1 MYEKK
6 ILDAIQM
13 LVDNA
18 VDKAS
23 FDKTIKGTISKCV
36 DKQNGKYVVIYQDSS
51 FYAYSNDTSQVYNA
65 GTPVYVLVP
74 RNDMTQTKTI
84 IGSVNKLGSDY
95 IKTVDSIDKFDVV
108 GNTVAI
114 LSSEQGVCSYTENGD
129 ALILYDRTA
138 GSSLAEIDITAA
150 NTYIKQSE
158 YLVLG
163 GEFRTNLS
171 KEQRYTG
178 NYGLGFDLNFA
189 DNTTGETVK
198 RTYLVDVNNMLGK
211 PYEYSKPSE
220 QKIVFNIDGKNFIN
234 IDKIY
239 LFCYDFPNIALDKPN
254 DIFVSNLILEAAIP
268 LSETELAGNKLT
280 LIMPQGI
287 YFDSN
292 DSATAARQI
301 KTEVLIDNQVVNEDS
316 NLLKYYWF
324 KENYSINTAS
334 LKYHRYGGNGWECL
348 NNYNIVEQDNNTPTL
363 VDWITNQYSY
373 TIVKNSVI
381 SRTTDYKCVVVYN
394 NEIVLDKKFT
404 IYNYSSDYVVS
415 IVSDSGVNFSYDNGH
430 PTLTCNVNQE
440 GTYTYKWGVYDSGNN
455 YSDIQTTI
463 TSNTQYHTTLNR
475 YNELQTGLKNGT
487 IPLTL
492 TAQQELMQL
501 KYTLEQYETIMRVED
516 NVIYNLKLNTI
527 SGFATFVCYVSSNGN
542 YIGKGSITIKN
553 DLNDNQDAYSLVIN
567 NGNQS
572 FKYNGDGISPA
583 SRSLDTPQEIRPLS
597 FILYDEKGNEIP
609 NDKIS
614 ANNVFW
620 TVPTSDTMI
629 KASAVHGNP
638 ISTDDLNETETY
650 NGYRQFSFEIP
661 TIYDVS
667 KTRNTI
673 WLEVR
678 YKDKIVRGRAEI
690 LFLKEGEAG
699 SNGTKFTCRI
709 VPNITNQALAPAYPI
724 VTHNLNAAVG
734 AENPTL
740 NYTPATT
747 GVWFKV
753 QLFKNGE
760 EIFSGPVSAQ
770 STEGRNVTIQWEM
783 LKSKYDT
790 SIIDVSNFSVNE
802 STGVFSYIDLS
813 SNSNTLLKNS
823 PSNIVKCTLTYDGI
837 KHIATMPIILT
848 KVNNTS
854 TNKYRVEQAADS
866 GFRYVVYSSDGRTPS
881 YSSALPFALKVYET
895 VDGVEQ
901 DISIVTTETTAVNYT
916 WFTSGATWNGSS
928 WIAETNLIEKTHSSA
943 NPLAR
948 NEKDFKPI
956 DFYNGLTVNN
966 GLRCVITR
974 SGNQLAEI
982 LLPIHF
988 YLNRYGNAAL
998 NEWDG
1003 NHIAIDENGGFILS
1017 PQIGAGKK
1025 ENDNSYTGVFMGEVR
1040 EAGNSNSNIGLF
1052 GFNHGEKTI
1061 ALNAEDGSARFGAS
1075 GQGQIVIDP
1084 GIDSAKLYSDD
1095 YEVGYVKPSDM
1106 IPAQTKYIS
1115 GYSYWRKNGNTY
1127 TLLKS
1132 LEDYIEGY
1140 YYNGSFYEDSNH
1152 TTTITPIINQKYY
1165 DITYKKCYKYTN
1177 NNYTELTTYYKNGD
1191 TIPSTDY
1198 VWAGGNGLEIDL
1210 NDPHIRFG
1218 SGKFRVDSDG
1228 QVYATG
1234 FATVVELEN
1243 GDYDIPGTKN
1253 YQVEYP
1259 VENVQFETDVNHY
1272 PIQSVTRNIT
1282 CKCLYKDSYTD
1293 DYTVNLIND
1302 QGTII
1307 THDAS
1312 SDGVGISITKSGNV
1326 TTISFSASTSRAI
1339 TSAINNY
1346 LFRFTYTPT
1355 GDVIDKQFGANLIVR
1370 GASLS
1375 VKGSYSSLQALL
1387 AAVSAHT
1394 ITPVQGDAYIIDG
1407 DLYVYTNAGGG
1418 GGTQTTDW
1426 EDVGQFTGENAKQ
1439 CLITATSEAFKS
1451 VDGGTTYTPS
1461 NITIT
1466 PYFQDVNYS
1475 SWAYS
1480 TDGGANYTIM
1490 DSTLPT
1496 GITMNSDTKA
1506 LSIANNCDLFNIS
1519 TILVFKCLTDDN
1531 NISDTRTIMK
1541 IKDGVNGIDGYSIW
1555 TTTTAPT
1562 TPNYT
1567 FTISNLVG
1575 PGGKT
1580 PSVGEIIIQS
1590 NRYQYTITEVVGTT
1604 AKATTRVDL
1613 KGANG
1618 SDGYNTA
1625 TVNLYGRF
1633 TTAPSKPY
1641 AESVTYTFA
1650 TQALSSI
1657 PTGWSQTVPA
1667 IDGDKKLYISSAI
1680 AYGNSSTVAIGKDSW
1695 STPAAMAENGVDGES
1710 PTFITCGNEAQTLVC
1725 DSLGAVTADTLITIP
1740 FAGYIGNDRAA
1751 CSVTYGTLPG
1761 STGEMVLVS
1770 NTAATTSADGNLV
1783 LKVNATATLGNTTN
1797 GVIDLTF
1804 SCNSK
1809 TFVKKF
1815 NWAKA
1820 LTGTTGYNT
1829 ATVNLYKRATNS
1841 SSLGTPYSASVNY
1854 IFATQSLSTA
1864 PSNNWSQTIPEG
1876 TDPLYITSAI
1886 AYSNTGTDG
1895 IAVTD
1900 WSTPARIVQ
1909 NGIDGNNT
1917 ATVTL
1922 YQRSATAPSSI
1933 SSTTTYTF
1941 ADQSLSPI
1949 PGGWSQ
1955 TIPSGVNPLYV
1966 TSAIAYSN
1974 TATVNIL
1981 STKWSSPVILAEN
1994 GVDGES
2000 IIVNTTTV
2008 QYQNSNQ
2015 GTAIPSGEWSS
2026 SPNPTEGYYL
2036 WTKTTTTYKLA
2047 TSQTAAGSSVSY
2059 SVAYIGDNGDQG
2071 VSVVSITPLYYL
2083 KTTEGAP
2090 SAPVAHV
2097 TSTST
2102 STDIWTTVVP
2112 TYDTGAT
2119 YYSCNEILYDDT
2131 SVGTNGYQWT
2141 NVVVENGINTAIVL
2155 ATTATNTSGE
2165 AKTLAEETQG
2175 QLTTLASR
2183 VIDVSN
2189 TVTGTGQVTL
2199 INAYAGGLHK
2209 LQIWGQINILMPG
2222 DNIYPSNNL
2231 YPTYLP
2237 VLSVDNDEY
2246 LLDINYLNYM
2256 SENVHDEFIYEEGTC
2271 KIIRRV
2277 GINNGIMYALDNEV
2291 VEIRNGI
2298 KIEVKKASVIK
2309 LKYFANMNYSVQ
2321 YLLENIYTNS
2331 FTTNLDLISKI
2342 NVSPEQIEISSNKIN
2357 MNGWISA
2364 NKNFWID
2371 TDGNMGARNGTF
2383 SGNIFLPDGGK
2394 VIGGD
2399 GLLTNLQF
2407 SSFGPINGWSR
2418 IGFAPSDADGTSVV
2432 YSDIAVDYYIPNN
2445 FTIKEA
2451 YLTLYTSAVY
2461 AGYFTSRGQQ
2471 ETVGTAKQ
2479 LKLYR
2484 GVNNITYRVFWQAA
2498 SEWYYKY
2505 ENAVGSEIE
2514 NALGTGSYSP
2524 PSMIPG
2530 NVDVKKTF
2538 NLKNYLST
2546 ASGNNSLLVRTNVTK
2561 PSTAWGSDADRKT
2574 MAENTAMG
2582 RVVLNIIGYLSTE
2595 EEEES

>member
-95 IKTVDSIDKFDVV
+95 IKTVDSIDKFDIV

-198 RTYLVDVNNMLGK
+198 RTYLVDINNMLGK

-239 LFCYDFPNIALDKPN
+239 LFCYDFPNIALDKPD

-287 YFDSN
+287 YFDNN

-381 SRTTDYKCVVVYN
+381 SRTTDYKCVAVYN

-440 GTYTYKWGVYDSGNN
+440 GTYTYDWGMIDSGNN
-455 YSDIQTTI
+455 YSDIQETI
-463 TSNTQYHTTLNR
+463 TINTQYHTAVNDYNTLK
-475 YNELQTGLKNGT
+475 EGLSAGT
-487 IPLTL
+487 IPLT
-492 TAQQELMQL
+492 AANQQELVRL
-501 KYTLEQYETIMRVED
+501 KNLVEQYDDVMRVED
-516 NVIYNLKLNTI
+516 NVIYNLKLNKVYN
-527 SGFATFVCYVSSNGN
+527 FATFVCYVKLNGV
-542 YIGKGSITIKN
+542 YVGKGSIKITN
-553 DLNDNQDAYSLVIN
+553 NLNTSDNSYSLVIN
-567 NGNQS
+567 NANQV

-583 SRSLDTPQEIRPLS
+583 SKSLDNPQEIYPLS
-597 FILYDEKGNEIP
+597 FVLYDEKGNAIDDAAIP
-609 NDKIS
+609 ARNI
-614 ANNVFW
+614 FW
-620 TVPTSDTMI
+620 TVPTTNTMI
-629 KASAVHGNP
+629 KVSDVHGNP
-638 ISTDDLNETETY
+638 TSVDEFNETATY
-650 NGYRQFSFEIP
+650 TEYREFFFEIP
-661 TIYDVS
+661 TTYNNN
-667 KTRNTI
+667 KTRNNI
-673 WLEVR
+673 QLEVR
-678 YKDKIVRGRAEI
+678 YKDKIIRGKTDLI
-690 LFLKEGEAG
+690 FLKEGEAG
-699 SNGTKFTCRI
+699 SNGTDFVCRV
-709 VPNITNQALAPAYPI
+709 VPNVVNDSSALTYPI
-724 VTHNLNAAVG
+724 VTYNING
-734 AENPTL
+734 IEGSDNPTI
-740 NYTPATT
+740 NFTPAQTN
-747 GVWFKV
+747 VWFKA
-753 QLFKNGE
+753 QLFKDGE
-760 EIFSGPVSAQ
+760 QIFSGPVSAQ
-770 STEGRNVTIQWEM
+770 SSEGKNVIIQWEM
-783 LKSKYDT
+783 LKNKYGKDFLTST
-790 SIIDVSNFSVNE
+790 SIEDVSNFSVNS
-802 STGVFSYIDLS
+802 STGVFSFNNL
-813 SNSNTLLKNS
+813 NSVSDTTLKNN
-823 PSNIVKCTLTYDGI
+823 PSNIVKCTLTYDGVDY
-837 KHIATMPIILT
+837 IATMPIILA
-848 KVNNTS
+848 KVNNLDRQ
-854 TNKYRVEQAADS
+854 YRVDQEADS
-866 GFRYVVYSSDGRTPS
+866 GFRYVMYSTDGKTPVYSSGV
-881 YSSALPFALKVYET
+881 PFALRVYET
-895 VDGVEQ
+895 IEGVER
-901 DISIVTTETTAVNYT
+901 DISTVTETAAVKVNYT
-916 WFTSGATWNGSS
+916 WSRLGAIWNGTQ
-928 WIAETNLIEKTHSSA
+928 WVTDYNLVEKAHSSA
-943 NPLAR
+943 NPLAH
-948 NEKDFKPI
+948 NEKDFKPV
-956 DFYNGLTVNN
+956 DSYNGFTVNN
-966 GLRCVITR
+966 GVKCVITR
-974 SGNQLAEI
+974 SGYQLAEVY
-982 LLPIHF
+982 LPIHF
-988 YLNRYGNAAL
+988 YLNRYGNSAL
-998 NEWDG
+998 NGWDG
-1003 NHIAIDENGGFILS
+1003 NHITIDEDGGFILS
-1017 PQIGAGKK
+1017 PQIGAGRK
-1025 ENDNSYTGVFMGEVR
+1025 ESDNTYTGLFMGEVR
-1040 EAGNSNSNIGLF
+1040 ESNSSDTKVGLF
-1052 GFNHGEKTI
+1052 GYNSGQKTI
-1061 ALNAEDGSARFGAS
+1061 ELNAEDGSARFGATN
-1075 GQGQIVIDP
+1075 QGQIIINP
-1084 GIDSAKLYSDD
+1084 GVDTAKLYSDD
-1095 YEVGYVKPSDM
+1095 YQVGYISPSDM
-1106 IPAQTKYIS
+1106 IPAQTKYVA
-1115 GYSYWRKNGNTY
+1115 GYSYWRKNGNNY
-1127 TLLKS
+1127 ALLKA

-1140 YYNGSFYEDSNH
+1140 YYNGSFYEDSIH
-1152 TTTITPIINQKYY
+1152 SILITPTNNQKYY
-1165 DITYKKCYKYTN
+1165 DLTNKKCYKYSN
-1177 NNYTELTTYYKNGD
+1177 NSYQELTNYYKNGD
-1191 TIPSTDY
+1191 TIKSTDW
-1198 VWAGGNGLEIDL
+1198 VWAGGDGLEIDL

-1234 FATVVELEN
+1234 FVNVVELEN

-1339 TSAINNY
+1339 TNAINSY

-1355 GDVIDKQFGANLIVR
+1355 GDTIDKQFGANLIVR

-1387 AAVSAHT
+1387 VAVSAHT

-1418 GGTQTTDW
+1418 GGTQTIDW

-1451 VDGGTTYTPS
+1451 VDGGTTYTPN

-1466 PYFQDVNYS
+1466 PYFQGVNYS

-1490 DSTLPT
+1490 GSTLPT

-1506 LSIANNCDLFNIS
+1506 LSIANNCDLFNTS
-1519 TILVFKCLTDDN
+1519 TILVFKCLTNDN
-1531 NISDTRTIMK
+1531 NIYDTRTIMK

-1575 PGGKT
+1575 PSGKT

-1618 SDGYNTA
+1618 SNGYNTA

-1680 AYGNSSTVAIGKDSW
+1680 AYGNSSAVAIGKDSW
-1695 STPAAMAENGVDGES
+1695 STPAAMVENGADGES

-1761 STGEMVLVS
+1761 STGEMILVS

-1783 LKVNATATLGNTTN
+1783 LKVNATATLGNITN

-1841 SSLGTPYSASVNY
+1841 SSLGAPYSASVNY

-2000 IIVNTTTV
+2000 IIVNTTTI

-2165 AKTLAEETQG
+2165 AKTIAETTQG
-2175 QLTTLASR
+2175 QLTTLAER

-2199 INAYAGGLHK
+2199 QNAYAGGLHK
-2209 LQIWGQINILMPG
+2209 LQIWGQINILAPG

-2256 SENVHDEFIYEEGTC
+2256 SENVHDEFVYEEGTC

-2277 GINNGIMYALDNEV
+2277 GINNGTMYALDNEV
-2291 VEIRNGI
+2291 VETRNGI
-2298 KIEVKKASVIK
+2298 KIEVKKTSAIK

-2364 NKNFWID
+2364 NENFWID
-2371 TDGNMGARNGTF
+2371 NEGNMGARNGTF

-2394 VIGGD
+2394 VVGGD
-2399 GLLTNLQF
+2399 GLLTNLQY
-2407 SSFGPINGWSR
+2407 SSTGPINGWGP
-2418 IGFAPSDADGTSVV
+2418 IGFTLDDLNNTL
-2432 YSDIAVDYYIPNN
+2432 YSDLVVDYFIPEN
-2445 FTIKEA
+2445 FVIIEA
-2451 YLTLYTSAVY
+2451 YLSLYTTRVMSY
-2461 AGYFTSRGQQ
+2461 YGSTS
-2471 ETVGTAKQ
+2471 TTGTPKQ
-2479 LKLYR
+2479 LKLYNGNDGYTYKIFWAPNTEYFYR
-2484 GVNNITYRVFWQAA
+2484 EDLTTSNEILNAFHSSSYTPQIGNIGDVDEKVSIDLKEQIRNTF
-2498 SEWYYKY
+2498 
-2505 ENAVGSEIE
+2505 
-2514 NALGTGSYSP
+2514 
-2524 PSMIPG
+2524 G
-2530 NVDVKKTF
+2530 NHQ
-2538 NLKNYLST
+2538 LI
-2546 ASGNNSLLVRTNVTK
+2546 VRTSVSK
-2561 PSTAWGSDADRKT
+2561 PAAYSQG
-2574 MAENTAMG
+2574 MAENTGLG
-2582 RVVLNIIGYLSTE
+2582 RVVLNILGYKSVKGE
-2595 EEEES
+2595 D

>member
-36 DKQNGKYVVIYQDSS
+36 DRQNGKYVVIYQDSS

-95 IKTVDSIDKFDVV
+95 IKTVDSIDKFDII
-108 GNTVAI
+108 GNTIAT

-239 LFCYDFPNIALDKPN
+239 LFCYDFPNIALDKPD

-348 NNYNIVEQDNNTPTL
+348 NSYNIVEQDNNTPTL

-381 SRTTDYKCVVVYN
+381 SRMTDYKCVVVYN

-415 IVSDSGVNFSYDNGH
+415 IVSDGGVNFSYDNGH

-542 YIGKGSITIKN
+542 YIGKGSIIIKN

-629 KASAVHGNP
+629 KASAIHGNP
-638 ISTDDLNETETY
+638 ISTDDLNETKTY

-678 YKDKIVRGRAEI
+678 YKDKIVRGRTEI

-734 AENPTL
+734 VENPIL

-866 GFRYVVYSSDGRTPS
+866 GFRYVVYSSDGRIPS

-901 DISIVTTETTAVNYT
+901 DISIVTTEATAINYT

-943 NPLAR
+943 NLLAR

-1040 EAGNSNSNIGLF
+1040 EAGTGNSNIGLF
-1052 GFNHGEKTI
+1052 GYNHGEKTI

-1115 GYSYWRKNGNTY
+1115 GYSYWRKNGNIY

-1140 YYNGSFYEDSNH
+1140 YYNDSFYEDSNH

-1177 NNYTELTTYYKNGD
+1177 NNYIELTTYYKNGD

-1272 PIQSVTRNIT
+1272 PIQSVTRNVT

-1312 SDGVGISITKSGNV
+1312 SDGVDINITKSGNV

-1339 TSAINNY
+1339 TNAINSY

-1355 GDVIDKQFGANLIVR
+1355 GDTIDKQFGANLVIR
-1370 GASLS
+1370 GASLT
-1375 VKGSYSSLQALL
+1375 VKGTYGSLQALL

-1407 DLYVYTNAGGG
+1407 DLYVYTNTGGG
-1418 GGTQTTDW
+1418 SGTQASDW
-1426 EDVGQFTGENAKQ
+1426 ENVGQFTGEKAKQ
-1439 CLITATSEAFKS
+1439 CIITTTSEVFKS
-1451 VDGGTTYTPS
+1451 IDGGTTYSPD
-1461 NITIT
+1461 NIIIT

-1480 TDGGANYTIM
+1480 TDGGANYTTIS
-1490 DSTLPT
+1490 STPPT
-1496 GITMNSDTKA
+1496 GISINVSTKA
-1506 LSIANNCDLFNIS
+1506 LTIAKNCTLFNIS
-1519 TILVFKCLTDDN
+1519 TLLVFKCLTDDN
-1531 NISDTRTIMK
+1531 NIYDTRTIMK

-1555 TTTTAPT
+1555 TTTTAPS
-1562 TPNYT
+1562 TPDYT

-1575 PGGKT
+1575 PSGKT
-1580 PSVGEIIIQS
+1580 PSVGEIIIQN

-1613 KGANG
+1613 KGTNG
-1618 SDGYNTA
+1618 DNGNNTA
-1625 TVNLYGRF
+1625 TINLYGRF
-1633 TTAPSKPY
+1633 AIAPSKPY
-1641 AESVTYTFA
+1641 VESVTYTFS
-1650 TQALSSI
+1650 TQTLSSV

-1667 IDGDKKLYISSAI
+1667 IDGDKKLYISSAV
-1680 AYGNSSTVAIGKDSW
+1680 AYGNGTTVAIGKDSW
-1695 STPAAMAENGVDGES
+1695 TTPAAMAENGANGES
-1710 PTFITCGNEAQTLVC
+1710 PTFVTCGNEVQTLVC
-1725 DSLGAVTADTLITIP
+1725 DSSGAVTADTLITIP
-1740 FAGYIGNDRAA
+1740 FAGYIGNNRAA

-1761 STGEMVLVS
+1761 STGEVVLVS
-1770 NTAATTSADGNLV
+1770 NTAATTSADGSLV
-1783 LKVNATATLGNTTN
+1783 LKVNATATLGNN
-1797 GVIDLTF
+1797 NDGIIDLTF
-1804 SCNSK
+1804 TCNSK

-1829 ATVNLYKRATNS
+1829 ATVNLYKRSSSS

-1854 IFATQSLSTA
+1854 TFATQSLSTA
-1864 PSNNWSQTIPEG
+1864 PSNNWSTTIPDG

-1895 IAVTD
+1895 IATTD
-1900 WSTPARIVQ
+1900 WSTPKKIIQ
-1909 NGIDGNNT
+1909 NGADGNNT
-1917 ATVTL
+1917 ATITL
-1922 YQRSATAPSSI
+1922 YQRSSSIPSSI
-1933 SSTTTYTF
+1933 SSSTTYTF
-1941 ADQSLSPI
+1941 ADQSLSPV
-1949 PGGWSQ
+1949 PTGWSQ
-1955 TIPSGVNPLYV
+1955 TIPSGTNPLYA

-1974 TATVNIL
+1974 AATVTIL
-1981 STKWSSPVILAEN
+1981 STKWSSPVKLVEN
-1994 GVDGES
+1994 GIDGES
-2000 IIVNTTTV
+2000 VVVDSTTV
-2008 QYQNSNQ
+2008 QYQNANQ
-2015 GTAIPSGEWSS
+2015 GTSIPTGTWSS
-2026 SPNPTEGYYL
+2026 SPSPTEGYYL
-2036 WTKTTTTYKLA
+2036 WTKTTTAYKLA
-2047 TSQTAAGSSVSY
+2047 TSSTSAGSSVSY
-2059 SVAYIGDNGDQG
+2059 SVAYIGDDGDQG

-2083 KTTEGAP
+2083 KTTNGAP
-2090 SAPVAHV
+2090 LAPTAHV

-2102 STDIWTTVVP
+2102 STNVWTIAVP
-2112 TYDTGAT
+2112 VYDTGAT

-2131 SVGTNGYQWT
+2131 SVGTSGYQWT

-2155 ATTATNTSGE
+2155 ANTATNTSGE
-2165 AKTLAEETQG
+2165 AKTIAETTQG
-2175 QLTTLASR
+2175 QLTTLARR

-2199 INAYAGGLHK
+2199 TNAYAGGLHK

-2222 DNIYPSNNL
+2222 DNIYPSNSL

-2256 SENVHDEFIYEEGTC
+2256 SENVHDEFIYEEGIC

-2277 GINNGIMYALDNEV
+2277 GINNGTMYALDNEV
-2291 VEIRNGI
+2291 IETRNGI
-2298 KIEVKKASVIK
+2298 KIEVKKTSVIK

-2364 NKNFWID
+2364 NENFWID
-2371 TDGNMGARNGTF
+2371 NEGNMGARNGTF
-2383 SGNIFLPDGGK
+2383 SGNIYLPDGGK
-2394 VIGGD
+2394 VVGGD
-2399 GLLTNLQF
+2399 GLLTNLQYT
-2407 SSFGPINGWSR
+2407 SQSQLYQGLTWV
-2418 IGFAPSDADGTSVV
+2418 GFEVDGQHSTYI
-2432 YSDIAVDYYIPNN
+2432 YSDINVDAYIPED
-2445 FTIKEA
+2445 FTITEA
-2451 YLTLYTSAVY
+2451 YLTLYTCGIVVY
-2461 AGYFTSRGQQ
+2461 DINNQY
-2471 ETVGTAKQ
+2471 VGNGICKQ
-2479 LKLYR
+2479 LKLCK
-2484 GVNNITYRVFWQAA
+2484 I
-2498 SEWYYKY
+2498 SSL
-2505 ENAVGSEIE
+2505 GSETLIVAPSSGILSVTQPSIIE
-2514 NALGTGSYSP
+2514 TIDNAWENSTFYTPLTTLGEL
-2524 PSMIPG
+2524 
-2530 NVDVKKTF
+2530 NVKKSI
-2538 NLKNYLST
+2538 NLKDYLST
-2546 ASGNNSLLVRTNVTK
+2546 GRNLFAIRTNLSIPIYSWSNYEFLLNSGLGK
-2561 PSTAWGSDADRKT
+2561 
-2574 MAENTAMG
+2574 
-2582 RVVLNIIGYLSTE
+2582 VVLDVIGYKNIKGDK
-2595 EEEES
+2595 